1 MKGIRLFLSVLLIP
15 LVFQAAFADDEIDT
29 SRAATRRGTTTTV
42 SSNRQK
48 SDSSTKK
55 SQPTPSRATDTDKHG
70 VVARER
76 STTNHTSSRTNYNNV
91 VSRTPTEKTPANKNL
106 SARTTSNI
114 QSRANNTNNTKRVT
128 TRSTPQTANK
138 SSARVATNTA
148 KRTISRSATDDNT
161 NATELFKSRNFSACK
176 NVFFGCMDEFCAN
189 KDSTL
194 KRCACSARINDFDRT
209 KKNLEQIE
217 DKLLDF
223 SERLLTVNLDKE
235 DALAMN
241 TPTEGELASI
251 EDKTKSTE
259 ILNSIAKKTNAS
271 FDDDN
276 FNQGL
281 NAISLSLNTDAA
293 FDSVDSMLGASTT
306 AKSGTALYVAA
317 LPVCREMAMEV
328 CSESDQK
335 IAEESYQLA
344 ITQDCNLVQKSYETQ
359 TEQARN
365 KIFESGALLD
375 MSRLD
380 VYQKRNSDD
389 ILTCKRKMIEA
400 LTSTTVC
407 GANMSKCLDTNGK
420 YINPSTG
427 EAVLTSNLYELTDL
441 IKRPTGNETWR
452 SIPKN
457 EEFVRFLNTKK
468 IYLEPAM
475 EKCQNISDYVWES
488 FMEDALAQIKLAQ
501 DSKINELRQ
510 SCTTLTTQCL
520 TDAAESIKDF
530 DARAISIFG
539 VKADYTVNQMCADIK
554 NACTALINTKENP
567 TTPETPSDWDTGMT
581 NIATEKTYETI
592 IATCREVGKNCIIQ
606 ACSAISGNFGLCE
619 NIDTSINRK
628 SIINRRSCWDEVRQ
642 CVADAGADAINKIM
656 ELEERLDEKGDM
668 YQTSG
673 DIYEELYG
681 TTYKRNLNLHDWAKE
696 EKFESIT
703 DGQIYRLTEQ
713 IWGNCEQAPN
723 TILEDEKSH
732 NKIIVNYDSS
742 NKDNQKN
749 KNETL
754 LSWFARNTKTASALD
769 SCRDTTCKKGYTS
782 YGNQCTPNNMFA
794 DSGEYCPNPEDIK
807 DIKITKNNTTET
819 ITTCCPENNFIKF
832 SNGGVCCKENRLPS
846 SKNDNYAA
854 TSDATKTT
862 TSGTPT
868 HNEFVCGPTTASDAT
883 LVFSTRERDY
893 FCVGGTLDY
902 GQDYIRCVD
911 GYFVAVSTN
920 NPNTQTSQ
928 GHHYTPTERNYN
940 TEANKNF
947 VNYDENIQN
956 FYYQRNAVTYNNNTP
971 VIDCTK
977 QIIEDT
983 EKDNNSGTTW
993 HDWKAATKKDNT
1005 CNYKD
1010 LDTTSQ
1016 PAPNIWNISM
1026 PLLGKEIETQ

>member
-1 MKGIRLFLSVLLIP
+1 
-15 LVFQAAFADDEIDT
+15 
-29 SRAATRRGTTTTV
+29 
-42 SSNRQK
+42 
-48 SDSSTKK
+48 
-55 SQPTPSRATDTDKHG
+55 
-70 VVARER
+70 
-76 STTNHTSSRTNYNNV
+76 
-91 VSRTPTEKTPANKNL
+91 
-106 SARTTSNI
+106 
-114 QSRANNTNNTKRVT
+114 
-128 TRSTPQTANK
+128 
-138 SSARVATNTA
+138 
-148 KRTISRSATDDNT
+148 
-161 NATELFKSRNFSACK
+161 
-176 NVFFGCMDEFCAN
+176 MDEFCAN

-656 ELEERLDEKGDM
+656 ELEGRLDENKDM

-673 DIYEELYG
+673 HIYDELYDK
-681 TTYKRNLNLHDWAKE
+681 TQAPYDWAEE

-723 TILEDEKSH
+723 TILEGENSH

-742 NKDNQKN
+742 NKDNPKN

-769 SCRDTTCKKGYTS
+769 SCRDTTCKKGYKS
-782 YGNQCTPNNMFA
+782 YGNQCMPNNMFA
-794 DSGEYCPNPEDIK
+794 DSGEYCPESDEIT
-807 DIKITKNNTTET
+807 KITIRLNNDPTNTVSN
-819 ITTCCPENNFIKF
+819 CCPVNNFIKY
-832 SNGGVCCKENRLPS
+832 NNNVGVCCKETKLTSEENSLF
-846 SKNDNYAA
+846 AA
-854 TSDATKTT
+854 TSDAYLPQDNEQ
-862 TSGTPT
+862 PT
-868 HNEFVCGPTTASDAT
+868 HNTDICGPTNASTAIPA
-883 LVFSTRERDY
+883 FSTRERDY
-893 FCVGGTLDY
+893 FCVGEALDY
-902 GQDYIRCVD
+902 GKDDNGQDYIQCVN
-911 GYFVAVSTN
+911 GYFVAVSTY

-928 GHHYTPTERNYN
+928 GHHYTPTERNN
-940 TEANKNF
+940 NHD
-947 VNYDENIQN
+947 YDENIQN
-956 FYYQRNAVTYNNNTP
+956 FYYLRNAVTYNNTTP
-971 VIDCTK
+971 VIDCAK

-983 EKDNNSGTTW
+983 TQATSGTIW
-993 HDWKAATKKDNT
+993 HNWKAATKKDNT
-1005 CNYKD
+1005 CNYTN
-1010 LDTTSQ
+1010 LGETSQ
-1016 PAPNIWNISM
+1016 SAPNIWNISM